1 VNRDQIFAAMAEER
15 RCIADL
21 IGEID
26 EAQLA
31 TASLCTG
38 WDVGM

>member
-21 IGEID
+21 IGDID

-31 TASLCTG
+31 SIFRATCSG
-38 WDVGM
+38 RM